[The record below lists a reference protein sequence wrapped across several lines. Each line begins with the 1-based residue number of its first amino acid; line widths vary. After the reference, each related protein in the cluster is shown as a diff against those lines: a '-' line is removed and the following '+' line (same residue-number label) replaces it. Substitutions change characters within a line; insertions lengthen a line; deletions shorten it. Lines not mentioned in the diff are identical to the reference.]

1 MSATAGPV
9 DPAPLPGPEPG
20 GAGPGGRGAGP
31 ADSAGPGPAESG
43 PVQAAAA
50 DTGGAVDTGG
60 GDGAPAEA
68 TVGLGDPGSTVAEE
82 AARSLQGLPQELAVR
97 LPQLLEAMVSVGTGL
112 QLHSTLDSI
121 LETAASLT
129 DVRYA
134 AIGVIND
141 ERDGLA
147 DLVTYGISDA
157 ERERIRRLPDG
168 DKGILGT
175 LIEDPAPMMMADLGA
190 PARTTGY
197 PPHNALLG
205 DFLGIP
211 IRVGGELFGNLYL
224 AEKRDGGEFSVYD
237 LHMMKVLATEA
248 GIQIGNARLHEA
260 TKQRQRWIEGANV
273 LTTALLSSTESRT
286 DDALA
291 IVAEQGRKLADAA
304 AGVVLLPYE
313 EGGLEIVQVSS
324 DLPEPFE
331 GLGMVIEPSSPVYE
345 QLIAGQPVFVDDS
358 ATDPRMVTPASQ
370 AYGPNMLLPLSSN
383 GRVLG
388 TLALPRLRGA
398 RSFTE
403 TERTLATQFASQA
416 ALALV
421 LAEAQRDRERL
432 AVYEDRDRIA
442 RDLHDLV
449 IQRLFA
455 TGMMLESAQRRAG
468 DPELRTGIGTAV
480 DELDVTIQ
488 EIRTAIFAL
497 QQGPV
502 EAPSGL
508 RTRIE
513 REVNMAAVP
522 LGFRPSARFIGAVD
536 ARVGELTGRNLIAA
550 LREALSNTFRHA
562 GASRIEVVVD
572 ATAKLPDGQ
581 EGVRLTVA
589 DDGVGIPTG
598 GRRSGLRN
606 LAKRAE
612 SLGGSST
619 YGPGLGEEGRGTSVV
634 WEAPL

>member
-1 MSATAGPV
+1 MSASAGSV
-9 DPAPLPGPEPG
+9 DPPPSRHDPGAG
-20 GAGPGGRGAGP
+20 GAGSGHPGAGLR
-31 ADSAGPGPAESG
+31 
-43 PVQAAAA
+43 
-50 DTGGAVDTGG
+50 TGD
-60 GDGAPAEA
+60 APATAPGQGPPPGRAA
-68 TVGLGDPGSTVAEE
+68 TPKGREQGSTVAEE
-82 AARSLQGLPQELAVR
+82 TARSLQELPEELTVR
-97 LPQLLEAMVSVGTGL
+97 LPRLLEAMVSVGTGL
-112 QLHSTLDSI
+112 HLHRTLDSI

-147 DLVTYGISDA
+147 DLVSYGISEE

-168 DKGILGT
+168 EKGILGT
-175 LIEDPAPMMMADLGA
+175 LVDDPVPMMLADLGA
-190 PARTTGY
+190 PSRTTGY

-211 IRVGGELFGNLYL
+211 IRVGGELFGNIYL

-313 EGGLEIVQVSS
+313 NGGLEIVQVSS

-331 GLGMVIEPSSPVYE
+331 ELGVVIDPSSPVYE
-345 QLIAGQPVFVDDS
+345 ELVAGLPVFVDDS
-358 ATDPRMVTPASQ
+358 ATDTRMTTPVSAF
-370 AYGPNMLLPLSSN
+370 YGPVMLLPLRSDD
-383 GRVLG
+383 RVLG
-388 TLALPRLRGA
+388 TLALGRLRGA

-403 TERTLATQFASQA
+403 TERTLATQFAAQA

-455 TGMMLESAQRRAG
+455 TGMMLESAQRRAD
-468 DPELRTGIGTAV
+468 DPELQSGISTAV

-502 EAPSGL
+502 EAPAGL

-513 REVNMAAVP
+513 REINMAAVP
-522 LGFRPSARFIGAVD
+522 LGFRPSVRFLGAVD
-536 ARVGELTGRNLIAA
+536 ARVGELTGRNMIAA

-562 GASRIEVVVD
+562 GATRLEIVVD
-572 ATAKLPDGQ
+572 TTEKLPDGQ

-589 DDGVGIPTG
+589 DDGVGIPEG

-612 SLGGSST
+612 SLGGSSW
-619 YGPGLGEEGRGTSVV
+619 YGPGIGDDGGGTSMV
-634 WEAPL
+634 WEAPLR